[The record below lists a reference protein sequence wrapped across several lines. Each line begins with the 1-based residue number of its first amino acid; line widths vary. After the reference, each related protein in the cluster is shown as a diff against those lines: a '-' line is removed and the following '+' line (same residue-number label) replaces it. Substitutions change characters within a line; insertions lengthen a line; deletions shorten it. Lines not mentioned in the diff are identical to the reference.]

1 MTTDVSI
8 SPGDGRSRPA
18 FDFVGE
24 SLPAVGGRLRE
35 RGRLNLFGGC
45 DRERHS
51 AQQQR
56 QPVAICA
63 GCSRHTG
70 SAGAWR
76 SPSSLL
82 DVSLRA
88 RGYEDRAAA
97 RGGCDHSGD
106 SGSARAWSSARG
118 LGRVAGASLA
128 AVTVT

>member
-45 DRERHS
+45 HREHHS

-63 GCSRHTG
+63 RLQSAYRIGRGVALAVELAGCE
-70 SAGAWR
+70 
-76 SPSSLL
+76 PP
-82 DVSLRA
+82 RA
-88 RGYEDRAAA
+88 ATRTAQPRAAA
-97 RGGCDHSGD
+97 AITAATRVLRVPGPR
-106 SGSARAWSSARG
+106 RAVWVVWPVHRSQ
-118 LGRVAGASLA
+118 L
-128 AVTVT
+128 